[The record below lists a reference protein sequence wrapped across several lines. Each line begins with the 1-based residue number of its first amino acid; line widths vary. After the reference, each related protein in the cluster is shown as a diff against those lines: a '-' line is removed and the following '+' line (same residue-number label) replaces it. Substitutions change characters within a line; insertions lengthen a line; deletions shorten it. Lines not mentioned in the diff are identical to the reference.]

1 MNPKTTPLILAIF
14 TLVCALLTAGAT
26 TTAGIAQEHT
36 SLDEDLARGIISDV
50 LDSGD
55 DEVNDDAAVAE
66 TDQDSTDA
74 AIVNPNQEDQTVDQ
88 TDFNE
93 FGDNTAVSIDVDKEE
108 QPTPTPPPDDGLP
121 SEDAVFCFEEGLI
134 LGILCSATR
143 EDCGIAQEQF
153 ENVISECEAFETP
166 PPPGTAFCSVSE
178 GGEIIRCKSR
188 N

>member
-26 TTAGIAQEHT
+26 TAAAITQEHT

-55 DEVNDDAAVAE
+55 DEEENDDADAE
-66 TDQDSTDA
+66 TDQYSTDTA
-74 AIVNPNQEDQTVDQ
+74 TVNPNQEDQTVDQ

-108 QPTPTPPPDDGLP
+108 QSTATPRPGDGLP
-121 SEDAVFCFEEGLI
+121 SEGVVFCFEEGLI
-134 LGILCSATR
+134 LGILCSDTR
-143 EDCGIAQEQF
+143 EDCEFAQEQF
-153 ENVISECEAFETP
+153 EKVISECEAFETP

-178 GGEIIRCKSR
+178 GREIIRCESR